1 MEADK
6 LEYKKEN
13 ETLKEQ
19 VENVKNDGENIN

>member
-1 MEADK
+1 MEADN

-19 VENVKNDGENIN
+19 VDNFKTDGENIN